1 MEDSR
6 QSPEAELLAEVPF
19 FQLLD
24 EEERKFLAAELDV
37 VRHRQGD
44 ILFNYGDPGDSMFVI
59 RSGEVE
65 VFFKD
70 DTGGRI
76 VLETAKEGD
85 FFGELSLLDGGPRT
99 ASVVA
104 TRDVEALRV
113 DRNDLDHLLRLHPE
127 AALGLL
133 TAMGRRMRVTAELLR
148 HTASRNVNEVVED
161 KRTSVQKAADWIA
174 EFSGSIGFLMI
185 HLVLFFVWIVMNV
198 GTGVPGIP
206 MFDPFPFGLLTM
218 AVSLEAIILS
228 VFVLLSQNRQ
238 VAKDRIRGDIEY
250 DVNLKAELEIAHL
263 HEKVDRFTA
272 EVLARLGK
280 LEKSGQSVSPAS
292 NAKGMGGL

>member
-1 MEDSR
+1 MDEPR
-6 QSPEAELLAEVPF
+6 RSPDAELLAEVPF
-19 FQLLD
+19 FQLLND
-24 EEERKFLAAELDV
+24 EERNFLAGELDV
-37 VRHRQGD
+37 VSFRQGD
-44 ILFNYGDPGDSMFVI
+44 MVFTYGDPGDSMYVI
-59 RSGEVE
+59 KTGEVE

-76 VLETAKEGD
+76 VLETAREGD
-85 FFGELSLLDGGPRT
+85 FFGELSLLDNGPRT

-104 TRDVEALRV
+104 TKDVEALRV

-127 AALGLL
+127 AALDLL

-161 KRTSVQKAADWIA
+161 NRTSVQKAADWIA
-174 EFSGSIGFLMI
+174 EFSGSIAFLMI
-185 HLVLFFVWIVMNV
+185 HVVLFFLWIVMNV
-198 GTGVPGIP
+198 GNGVPGIP
-206 MFDPFPFGLLTM
+206 LFDRFPFGLLTM

-238 VAKDRIRGDIEY
+238 VAKDRVRGDIEY

-263 HEKVDRFTA
+263 HEKMDRLTA
-272 EVLARLGK
+272 EVLARFGK
-280 LEKSGQSVSPAS
+280 LEKSGMKSTAPAPL
-292 NAKGMGGL
+292 K